1 MIRKEYEIVETLSRE
16 FNIKSLCI
24 VMNVSRSGYYKW
36 LNRKGEINNYKKNR
50 NALAEEIKNIH
61 KHHST
66 YGYRSIAQH
75 IRNKTGWI
83 FSDNLCHKVCKSLN
97 IVNGN
102 FKPTR
107 PFEIVVSDTTLI
119 YCKGKR
125 YDWTFYIDVFNNEII
140 SSDVRPS
147 KHGNGIQNHFIAC
160 KKFLE
165 EKIKRGY
172 IDLETILHTDQGSVY
187 SSKAFNKLLDNY
199 TIKRSM
205 SRAGTPTDHPV
216 IESLNG
222 WIKAEL
228 YRDFKIHQVE
238 DIGIAINDYVKYFNT
253 QRLAYSLHY
262 RNPVQ
267 YRTELGFY

>member
-1 MIRKEYEIVETLSRE
+1 
-16 FNIKSLCI
+16 
-24 VMNVSRSGYYKW
+24 MNVSRSGYYNW
-36 LNRKGEINNYKKNR
+36 LNRKGTTNNYQKNR
-50 NALAEEIKNIH
+50 IALAEEIKNIH

-66 YGYRSIAQH
+66 YGYRSIAQN

-97 IVNGN
+97 IRSKARKTYIPRGEESVIYPNLVKGN
-102 FKPTR
+102 FYPSR

-119 YCKGKR
+119 HCKGKS
-125 YDWTFYIDVFNNEII
+125 YDWTFYIDVFNNEMI
-140 SSDVRPS
+140 SSDVSPS

-205 SRAGTPTDHPV
+205 SRAGTPTDNPV

-222 WIKAEL
+222 WIKKEL
-228 YRDFKIHQVE
+228 YKDFKIYLAD
-238 DIGIAINDYVKYFNT
+238 DINIAIKNYINYFNM
-253 QRLAYSLHY
+253 QRLAYALKY
-262 RNPVQ
+262 KTPVQ
-267 YRTELGFY
+267 YRTEQGFT